1 MIDPQTAPEN
11 VQEVIRR
18 HLAGGHQLTNEK
30 RTLLHNVN
38 AFLAIEEASYTLDR
52 DLQERI
58 GKLDADL
65 FEYAISVSNE
75 CLVCTTYFSRLLRE
89 EHHLDPSDFKLTRR
103 QELLMNYA
111 RKLGSDP
118 KSITDEEFTELKE
131 DFLRHGDK
139 RRSTGFRREG
149 RGNYGDF
156 NSYGSDDGREQLCE
170 RRAAR
175 RRVNGSTG

>member
-1 MIDPQTAPEN
+1 MGRISMIDPQTAPEN

-75 CLVCTTYFSRLLRE
+75 CFVCTTYFSRLLRE

-103 QELLMNYA
+103 QELLMHYA

-139 RRSTGFRREG
+139 DGAPVNEEKAEEIMVILTAMGAMMVAN
-149 RGNYGDF
+149 NYVNDA
-156 NSYGSDDGREQLCE
+156 L
-170 RRAAR
+170 
-175 RRVNGSTG
+175 RVDA

>member
-89 EHHLDPSDFKLTRR
+89 EHHLDPSDFKLKSASLTRTFSNTR
-103 QELLMNYA
+103 FPYPMSAL
-111 RKLGSDP
+111 S
-118 KSITDEEFTELKE
+118 
-131 DFLRHGDK
+131 
-139 RRSTGFRREG
+139 
-149 RGNYGDF
+149 
-156 NSYGSDDGREQLCE
+156 
-170 RRAAR
+170 AR
-175 RRVNGSTG
+175 RISAGSCGRNIIWTLRISS

>member
-1 MIDPQTAPEN
+1 MGRISMIDPQTAPEN

-18 HLAGGHQLTNEK
+18 HLAQGHQLTNEK

-139 RRSTGFRREG
+139 DGAPVSEEKAEEIMVILTAMGAMMVAN
-149 RGNYGDF
+149 NYVNDA
-156 NSYGSDDGREQLCE
+156 L
-170 RRAAR
+170 
-175 RRVNGSTG
+175 RVDA

>member
-1 MIDPQTAPEN
+1 MGRISMIDPQAAPEN

-131 DFLRHGDK
+131 DFFRHGDK
-139 RRSTGFRREG
+139 DGAPVDEEKAEEIMVILTAMGAMMVAN
-149 RGNYGDF
+149 NYVNDA
-156 NSYGSDDGREQLCE
+156 L
-170 RRAAR
+170 
-175 RRVNGSTG
+175 RVDA

>member
-1 MIDPQTAPEN
+1 MGRISMIDPQTAPEN

-89 EHHLDPSDFKLTRR
+89 EHHLDPSDFKLNRR

-139 RRSTGFRREG
+139 DGAPVDEEKAEEIMVILTAMGAMMVAN
-149 RGNYGDF
+149 NYVNDA
-156 NSYGSDDGREQLCE
+156 L
-170 RRAAR
+170 
-175 RRVNGSTG
+175 RVDA

>member
-1 MIDPQTAPEN
+1 MGRISMIDPQTAPEN

-65 FEYAISVSNE
+65 FASSGP
-75 CLVCTTYFSRLLRE
+75 FG
-89 EHHLDPSDFKLTRR
+89 F
-103 QELLMNYA
+103 QA
-111 RKLGSDP
+111 
-118 KSITDEEFTELKE
+118 
-131 DFLRHGDK
+131 DK
-139 RRSTGFRREG
+139 KAGAP
-149 RGNYGDF
+149 DA
-156 NSYGSDDGREQLCE
+156 LCP
-170 RRAAR
+170 
-175 RRVNGSTG
+175 